1 MVSARRAGGVV
12 TSDADERARAFG
24 VNRDTDAGEMITST
38 FSMTLAQAAGSPW
51 LDRVAAGALGAVV
64 ALLGGYLLMR
74 WLGRK
79 WLDAARNDAERLLG
93 DARGEA
99 DIVRKSAEVEA
110 KGEFL
115 RNQEQLRK
123 EGDAMRAELKETE
136 KRFAK
141 REDNLDA
148 KLDTLVTKEKNIE
161 QALKKLASRT
171 EEVTQKEAE
180 AASLITQRREQLLR
194 VGGLTVEE
202 AKRTVLDEISHE
214 VGREAAIM
222 IEKTVATA
230 KEEAVHRSRE
240 ITLTAIQRYAGEH
253 TCESSVSTVDI
264 PNDEMKGRVIGR
276 EGRNIRAFEKSTG
289 VDVIVDDTP
298 GVVVVSAFDPVRRE
312 IARRSLERLISDGRI
327 HPGRIEELVEQV
339 KKELEEE
346 LFEAGKKAAL
356 DASIS
361 GLHRKQLDLLGRLK
375 YRTSYGQ
382 NVLRHSLE
390 VAFLCQAIADELGLD
405 GRIARR
411 CGLLHDIG
419 KAIDHEVEG
428 SHQKIGADFCKRFN
442 ERPEVLNAIEGH
454 HGDIPATSPYT
465 PIVMAADAISASRPG
480 GRRESLE
487 RYVQR
492 LQQLEE
498 IAKSHHGVTEAFA
511 IQAGREIRVIV
522 DAKRVDDAVAAMIAR
537 DVAKQIEEQMTYP
550 GEIRVTVLREVRAV
564 AMAR

>member
-1 MVSARRAGGVV
+1 M
-12 TSDADERARAFG
+12 
-24 VNRDTDAGEMITST
+24 MIST
-38 FSMTLAQAAGSPW
+38 FSLTLAQAAGNPW
-51 LDRVAAGALGAVV
+51 LDRFAAGALGAIV

-79 WLDAARNDAERLLG
+79 WLDAARSDAERLLD

-99 DIVRKSAEVEA
+99 DIIRKSAEVEA

-123 EGDAMRAELKETE
+123 EGDDMRAELKETE
-136 KRFAK
+136 KRLAK
-141 REDNLDA
+141 REDNLEA

-161 QALKKLASRT
+161 QALKKLAART
-171 EEVTQKEAE
+171 EEVTQREAE
-180 AASLITQRREQLLR
+180 AVTLLTQRREQLLR
-194 VGGLTVEE
+194 VAGLTIEE
-202 AKRTVLDEISHE
+202 AKRTVLNEISNE

-253 TCESSVSTVDI
+253 SCESTVSTVDI

-454 HGDIPATSPYT
+454 HGDIPSTSPYT

-498 IAKSHHGVTEAFA
+498 IAKLHHGVTEAFA

-550 GEIRVTVLREVRAV
+550 GEIKVTVLREIRAV
-564 AMAR
+564 ALAR